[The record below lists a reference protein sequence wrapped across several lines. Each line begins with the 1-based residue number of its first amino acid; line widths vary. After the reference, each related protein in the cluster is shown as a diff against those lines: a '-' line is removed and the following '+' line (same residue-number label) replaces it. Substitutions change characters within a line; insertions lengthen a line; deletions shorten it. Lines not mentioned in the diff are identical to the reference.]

1 MKQYSN
7 RSQPGFS
14 LLEILIAAAILP
26 NVGRAT
32 FMSSSRRRGVTN
44 KMHGNSLPQKCPGPL
59 RQAEQGF
66 SLIEMA
72 VVVSVILIV
81 SAIAVF
87 NILPLLK
94 KSRADAAQE
103 LVLGEMRRA
112 HERAID
118 ERRIYRLTFVAPQTI
133 QLEVGTPANLQ
144 ARITGSAAAFAQA
157 QPPLVLPKSIQFSA
171 VPGIPVAAGAV
182 PDGFGTG
189 ATAIDF
195 DVDNGGGQTQIYFQ
209 PDGRALDSQNRLSNG
224 VVYLAEPSQ
233 LLTSRAVSLY
243 GSTGRVKAWLL
254 LKNPDGSVRWTQ

>member
-1 MKQYSN
+1 MRKFSN
-7 RSQPGFS
+7 PSQRGFS
-14 LLEILIAAAILP
+14 LLDILIVIAAVP
-26 NVGRAT
+26 NVGHAT
-32 FMSSSRRRGVTN
+32 YITRRGGATN
-44 KMHGNSLPQKCPGPL
+44 KMDGKSFPQKRSGPL
-59 RQAEQGF
+59 WQAEQGF
-66 SLIEMA
+66 SMVEM
-72 VVVSVILIV
+72 VVVVCIILIV
-81 SAIAVF
+81 LAAALV

-118 ERRIYRLTFVAPQTI
+118 ERRIYRFTFVAPQTI

-157 QPPLVLPKSIQFSA
+157 QPPLVLPQGIQFSA
-171 VPGIPVAAGAV
+171 IPGIPSAAGAV

-209 PDGRALDSQNRLSNG
+209 PDGRALDAQNRLNNG
-224 VVYLAEPSQ
+224 VVYIAQPSQ
-233 LLTSRAVSLY
+233 LLSSRAVSLY
-243 GSTGRVKAWLL
+243 GSTGRVKAWSL
-254 LKNPDGSVRWTQ
+254 LKNADGSVRWMQ

>member
-1 MKQYSN
+1 M
-7 RSQPGFS
+7 
-14 LLEILIAAAILP
+14 LLLVTDLAIV
-26 NVGRAT
+26 NVGHAT
-32 FMSSSRRRGVTN
+32 YMTGRRGAPN
-44 KMHGNSLPQKCPGPL
+44 KMDGNSIPQKCPRPL
-59 RQAEQGF
+59 WQAEQGF
-66 SLIEMA
+66 SMVEM
-72 VVVSVILIV
+72 VVVISIILV
-81 SAIAVF
+81 VVATALV

-94 KSRADAAQE
+94 KSKADSAQE

-118 ERRIYRLTFVAPQTI
+118 ERRIYRFTFVAPQTI

-157 QPPLVLPKSIQFSA
+157 QPPLVLPQTFQFSA

-209 PDGRALDSQNRLSNG
+209 PDGRALDAQNRLNNG
-224 VVYLAEPSQ
+224 VVYIADPT
-233 LLTSRAVSLY
+233 LLLSSRAVSLF
-243 GSTGRVKAWLL
+243 GSTGRVKGWSL